1 MPDVMNRSIRVLAS
15 AALATAAAS
24 PALAHTGIAAFSAN
38 GFAAGFAHPL
48 FGMDHLLAMLGVGIW
63 ATQLG
68 GRAVWLVPAAF
79 VAAMIAGAAL
89 ALAGAPLPLV
99 EFGIGGSVLAVGV
112 LIAFGARLPLVLA
125 MGLAGLFALF
135 HGHAHGTELPGF
147 AHPATYGLGFVAAT
161 ALLHAGG
168 FAIAYLLRSQ
178 AGRLPLRAGGAA
190 MAAVGA
196 GYLLGV

>member
-1 MPDVMNRSIRVLAS
+1 MTRSIRVLAG

-48 FGMDHLLAMLGVGIW
+48 FGMDHLLAMLGIGIW
-63 ATQLG
+63 AAQLG

-79 VAAMIAGAAL
+79 VAVMIAGAAL
-89 ALAGAPLPLV
+89 ALVGAPLPLV
-99 EFGIGGSVLAVGV
+99 EFGIGGSVLAIGG
-112 LIAFGARLPLVLA
+112 LIAFGARLPLALA

-135 HGHAHGTELPGF
+135 HGHAHGAELPAF
-147 AHPATYGLGFVAAT
+147 AHPAAYGVGFVAAT
-161 ALLHAGG
+161 TLLHAAGSG
-168 FAIAYLLRSQ
+168 IAYALRSQ
-178 AGRLPLRAGGAA
+178 VGRLPLRAAGAA

-196 GYLLGV
+196 GFLLGV